1 MRTAARLCAIA
12 CAALLGGCT
21 TTYVS
26 PVEVTRFVGDQPQ
39 MLGSGP
45 IAVRAGPGDEAD
57 SLEQGLFRD
66 AVARELHNLG
76 YVIIDGEAPQIAEV
90 TVAQMVEQPG
100 FTNQPVSGG
109 VGVAG
114 GTHTRGTSVGLG
126 VGIDLTPRPA
136 DRLHRELRVMIKPA
150 AGGTALWEGRARF
163 AASTNSDY
171 AETQAAAGKLA
182 AALFGGFPGQ
192 SGETIEVR

>member
-1 MRTAARLCAIA
+1 MRTLARLSAIA
-12 CAALLGGCT
+12 CAAFLAGCT

-26 PVEVTRFVGDQPQ
+26 PVEVTRFIGNQPQ
-39 MLGSGP
+39 QLGSGP
-45 IAVRAGPGDEAD
+45 IVVRAGPGDEAD

-66 AVARELHNLG
+66 AVARELQNLG
-76 YVIIDGEAPQIAEV
+76 YVIINGDAPQVAEV
-90 TVAQMVEQPG
+90 TVTQMVEQPG
-100 FTNQPVSGG
+100 FNNQPVSGG

-114 GTHTRGTSVGLG
+114 GSHTRGTSVGMG

-136 DRLHRELRVMIKPA
+136 DRLHRELRVMIKPT

-182 AALFGGFPGQ
+182 GALFGGFPGQ

>member
-1 MRTAARLCAIA
+1 MRTVVPLSALA
-12 CAALLGGCT
+12 CAVLLAGCT

-26 PVEVTRFVGDQPQ
+26 PVEVTRFVGEQPQ
-39 MLGSGP
+39 LLGSGP
-45 IAVRAGPGDEAD
+45 ITVRSGPGDEAN
-57 SLEQGLFRD
+57 SLELGLFRD
-66 AVARELHNLG
+66 AVARELQNQG
-76 YVIIDGEAPQIAEV
+76 YVIIDGEAPQVAEV
-90 TVAQMVEQPG
+90 TVGQMVEQPG
-100 FTNQPVSGG
+100 FTNRPVSGG
-109 VGVAG
+109 VGVGG

-126 VGIDLTPRPA
+126 VGIDLTPRPS

-171 AETQAAAGKLA
+171 AESQAAAAKLA